1 MILGFSAFTQLM
13 IKKQYSH
20 GSLMPIFNGYMRNL
34 KLSFSLILKGYDNV
48 ETLPHETL

>member
-1 MILGFSAFTQLM
+1 MILGFIVFVRTS

-20 GSLMPIFNGYMRNL
+20 GSRMPIFNGYLRNL
-34 KLSFSLILKGYDNV
+34 NLGVSLKLKGYDDV